1 MNMVVYPEVNSW
13 DEFYPSEIFVQQ
25 NDTESDEELFP
36 IFKKAKIGST
46 FYVGVMANGAPAGTT
61 IYKKI
66 GDIEAPSDVSL
77 NFLIVGNIAL

>member
-1 MNMVVYPEVNSW
+1 MTVYPEIESW
-13 DEFYPSEIFVQQ
+13 DEFYPSEIFIIQ

-36 IFKKAKIGST
+36 LFKKANIGST
-46 FYVGVMANGAPAGTT
+46 FYVGVSANGSPAGTT

-66 GDIEAPSDVSL
+66 GDIESPSDVYL